1 MKQLSITDIFQ
12 ERPLVYRLGPLWRSQ
27 ILARLYASNGAITAS
42 DRIWVREGT
51 VDGFH
56 YASFTL
62 TDKYL
67 TVYGQEYQHVPY
79 AYGMQTL
86 RVPLARIRDIMR

>member
-1 MKQLSITDIFQ
+1 MLSITDIFQ

-27 ILARLYASNGAITAS
+27 ILARIHALNGSVTSS

-56 YASFTL
+56 YGSFTL

-67 TVYGQEYQHVPY
+67 TVY
-79 AYGMQTL
+79 
-86 RVPLARIRDIMR
+86 